1 MNKDILP
8 IFTSHFTFGRSTLT
22 LEKPEEIVDNKPIS
36 IITLAKEYKL
46 NEICLVEDN
55 FSGFIEAYNNTKKN
69 DIQLKFGLKL
79 VICNDI
85 NDKSEASFKSES
97 KVIIWMKN
105 SEGYKDLIR
114 IYSKAACDG
123 FYYIPRL
130 DWKNLQLMFTENLVL
145 SIPSYSS
152 FLHNNLLKGAECVPD
167 LGKIKPNIMYS
178 EMNLPFD
185 SLIENSHRNYAT
197 NNKLD
202 LVECH
207 PIRFYSEKQFD
218 SYYVFRCINKRSVL
232 SKPNMDGF
240 ASREFNFISYIN
252 K

>member
-1 MNKDILP
+1 MNKDIVP
-8 IFTSHFTFGRSTLT
+8 IFSSHYSLGRSTLT

-36 IITLAKEYKL
+36 IISVAKKYEL

-55 FSGFIEAYNNTKKN
+55 FSGFIESYKNTKDN
-69 DIQLKFGLKL
+69 NIQLKFGLKL

-85 NDKSEASFKSES
+85 NDKSEESFKSES

-105 SEGYKDLIR
+105 SAGYSDLIR

-130 DWKNLQLMFTENLVL
+130 DWKNLQSMFTENLIL

-152 FLHNNLLKGAECVPD
+152 FLHNNLLKGSECVPD
-167 LGKIKPNIMYS
+167 FGKIKPNIFYS
-178 EMNLPFD
+178 RMSLPFD
-185 SLIENSHRNYAT
+185 FLIEDSHRNYAK
-197 NNKLD
+197 NNGLD

-207 PIRFYSEKQFD
+207 NIRFYSAKQFD
-218 SYYVFRCINKRSVL
+218 SYLTFRCINKRSVL
-232 SKPNMDGF
+232 SKPNIDNFG
-240 ASREFNFISYIN
+240 SRTFSFEEYL
-252 K
+252 KK